1 MRFFFDRFLHHHFH
15 CIMSDYKHQNKMILG
30 HLILMFEITH
40 DAMEM
45 ILGHFCDTH
54 GPSVIFSTEQLFGKD
69 AKRLLEKSNVEEKKN
84 ETTESDQQHDDDDII
99 KIPPCA
105 MCFSFAEGK

>member
-15 CIMSDYKHQNKMILG
+15 CIMSDYKHQNK
-30 HLILMFEITH
+30 
-40 DAMEM
+40 M